1 LERGGDGPGQRGRA
15 VDGDGDGGRQRA
27 VLSVGEPGGAISVAI
42 NHSKKTIMKQNKPA
56 SPVGTS
62 KQQSGGKKPYG
73 KPALKRLGVL
83 QSVAGSGINFGN
95 SRGKKV

>member
-1 LERGGDGPGQRGRA
+1 
-15 VDGDGDGGRQRA
+15 
-27 VLSVGEPGGAISVAI
+27 
-42 NHSKKTIMKQNKPA
+42 MKQNKPA

>member
-1 LERGGDGPGQRGRA
+1 M
-15 VDGDGDGGRQRA
+15 
-27 VLSVGEPGGAISVAI
+27 

-73 KPALKRLGVL
+73 KPALKRLGML